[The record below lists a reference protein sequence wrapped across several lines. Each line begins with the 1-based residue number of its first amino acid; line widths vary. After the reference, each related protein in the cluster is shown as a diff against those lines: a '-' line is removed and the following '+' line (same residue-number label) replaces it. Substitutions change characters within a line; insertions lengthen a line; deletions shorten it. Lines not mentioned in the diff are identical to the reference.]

1 MSQEVR
7 INGDRINGISY
18 NLLINGAYFGENPF
32 RPLLSSWDIQVAFCT
47 IPLTAPNNLMVD
59 VTPKGIKLVMSALT
73 LCDCNVHSSAIDPP

>member
-1 MSQEVR
+1 M
-7 INGDRINGISY
+7 
-18 NLLINGAYFGENPF
+18 AYFGYNPF
-32 RPLLSSWDIQVAFCT
+32 TNLLLSKKFEMDVEDNHKWPLILSSWDIQVAFCT